1 MVRSRGYFNRF
12 GCDYIITDDDCRLMS
27 IHSELTSTLY
37 LAGDRA
43 QRNQVHRSSSSSSGA
58 PIQPPIQ
65 PYLNSLAK
73 LSSMIASC
81 NNYRR
86 SYTHERSWLS
96 PPCCCCLCVMI
107 RKQPKVIRRLRLNG
121 CIDTDTRI
129 IIINFSTLLLLLYCR
144 IYLESNSS
152 RGVSAATEAPP
163 SPHTAE

>member
-37 LAGDRA
+37 FACDRA
-43 QRNQVHRSSSSSSGA
+43 LNATKSTAAEQRNPHSTT
-58 PIQPPIQ
+58 QP

-73 LSSMIASC
+73 LSSKIASC

-86 SYTHERSWLS
+86 SSTHERSWLS
-96 PPCCCCLCVMI
+96 PPCCCLCVMI

-152 RGVSAATEAPP
+152 SSRGVSAATEAPP